1 MKLLTIAASF
11 RLQRSDRSMD
21 NRSDIWRGVDA
32 IKARFID
39 LSDKVWGTPE
49 VCYTEARSAA
59 EHLAELKHQG
69 FRITE
74 NVAGIPT
81 ALMGEWGE
89 GGPVIAFLGEYD
101 ALPGL
106 SQEAGVA
113 EHRPVET
120 GGHGHGCGHNLLGSA
135 ALLAATAVKDW
146 LAEHKVQ
153 GRVRY
158 YGCPAEEGGAAKAFM
173 VRSGA
178 FADADIAVT
187 WHPHSFWEV
196 AVTPSLANTRAD
208 FIFTGRTSHAAASPH
223 LGRSALD
230 AVELMNVGVNYMR
243 EHMPSDA
250 RVHYALLDTG
260 GIAPNVVQ
268 AHARV
273 RYSIRARDLPG
284 MTELVERASTEMRR
298 GRGMRGAAGED
309 EIGARVRER
318 RRDRDFPEAV
328 RVPGHGDIGI
338 GERARAHHEGLGRA
352 AFLGGTAV
360 IADAAGHLVLGKPV
374 LHGGGGEQRRRAQQ
388 IVAAAMAVTAGLDR
402 PVLGN
407 AGLLAEAGQGVIFAE
422 ERDDGAALAPFA
434 HQRGRNAGQVLGDAE
449 TLVLKLSQM
458 LGGGARLGVAHLRR
472 SPDLVAPVDETRLDR
487 VTATPNVTTVVHA
500 PVRSSQVKTKRQW
513 LPASRW
519 PA

>member
-1 MKLLTIAASF
+1 VIEE
-11 RLQRSDRSMD
+11 RRMD
-21 NRSDIWRGVDA
+21 NRSDIWLGVDA
-32 IKARFID
+32 IKPRFVA
-39 LSDKVWGTPE
+39 LSDRVWAMPE

-59 EHLAELKHQG
+59 EHLAELRHQG

-74 NVAGIPT
+74 NVADIPT
-81 ALMGEWGE
+81 ALIGEWGE

-113 EHRPVET
+113 EPRPLEA

-146 LAEHKVQ
+146 LAANKVP

-158 YGCPAEEGGAAKAFM
+158 YGCPAEEGGAAKTFM

-178 FADADIAVT
+178 FADADIAIT
-187 WHPHSFWEV
+187 WHPNSFWEV

-208 FIFTGRTSHAAASPH
+208 FIFAGRASHAAASPH

-284 MTELVERASTEMRR
+284 MNELV
-298 GRGMRGAAGED
+298 
-309 EIGARVRER
+309 ARV
-318 RRDRDFPEAV
+318 
-328 RVPGHGDIGI
+328 HK
-338 GERARAHHEGLGRA
+338 
-352 AFLGGTAV
+352 
-360 IADAAGHLVLGKPV
+360 IA
-374 LHGGGGEQRRRAQQ
+374 Q
-388 IVAAAMAVTAGLDR
+388 
-402 PVLGN
+402 
-407 AGLLAEAGQGVIFAE
+407 
-422 ERDDGAALAPFA
+422 GAALMTETSMEMRIISAVSNILPNTPLEQALHAIMEDLGPPRFDDADEQFA
-434 HQRGRNAGQVLGDAE
+434 AKIRATLTDKDIASVYYAIGMDPTSRPLADFIVPLDARRNPLIGSTDVGD
-449 TLVLKLSQM
+449 VSW
-458 LGGGARLGVAHLRR
+458 VV
-472 SPDLVAPVDETRLDR
+472 P
-487 VTATPNVTTVVHA
+487 TVQVHA
-500 PVRSSQVKTKRQW
+500 PTVAIGTPFHTWQVVAQGKTPAAHKAMVQAAKAMAGLGVKALCEPDLIAAAKSDLDKRTTRTPYVSP
-513 LPASRW
+513 LPDNVAPPLNMSLS
-519 PA
+519 

>member
-1 MKLLTIAASF
+1 
-11 RLQRSDRSMD
+11 MD
-21 NRSDIWRGVDA
+21 NRSDIWRDVDA
-32 IKARFID
+32 IKPRFIE
-39 LSDKVWGTPE
+39 LSDKVWAMPE

-59 EHLAELKHQG
+59 EHLAELRHQG

-113 EHRPVET
+113 EPRPLQA

-146 LAEHKVQ
+146 LAARKVA

-158 YGCPAEEGGAAKAFM
+158 YGCPAEEGGAAKTFM

-178 FADADIAVT
+178 FEDADIAIT
-187 WHPHSFWEV
+187 WHPSSFWEV
-196 AVTPSLANTRAD
+196 MVSPSLANTRAD
-208 FIFTGRTSHAAASPH
+208 FSFTGRTSHAAASPH

-250 RVHYALLDTG
+250 RVHYALLDAG

-284 MTELVERASTEMRR
+284 MNELV
-298 GRGMRGAAGED
+298 
-309 EIGARVRER
+309 ARV
-318 RRDRDFPEAV
+318 
-328 RVPGHGDIGI
+328 HK
-338 GERARAHHEGLGRA
+338 
-352 AFLGGTAV
+352 
-360 IADAAGHLVLGKPV
+360 IA
-374 LHGGGGEQRRRAQQ
+374 Q
-388 IVAAAMAVTAGLDR
+388 
-402 PVLGN
+402 
-407 AGLLAEAGQGVIFAE
+407 
-422 ERDDGAALAPFA
+422 GAALMTETKVEMRIISAVSNILPNTPLEQTLHRIMQDLGPPHFDEADEDFA
-434 HQRGRNAGQVLGDAE
+434 TKIRATLTEKDIASVYYTIGMDPTDRPLADFIVPLDAKRNPQIGSTDVGD
-449 TLVLKLSQM
+449 VSW
-458 LGGGARLGVAHLRR
+458 VV
-472 SPDLVAPVDETRLDR
+472 P
-487 VTATPNVTTVVHA
+487 TVQVHA
-500 PVRSSQVKTKRQW
+500 PTVAIGTPFHTWQVVAQGKSPAAHKAMVQAAKAMAGLGVQALTEPDLIAAAKADLKKRVARTPYVSP
-513 LPASRW
+513 LPDDIAPPLQMSVI
-519 PA
+519 

>member
-1 MKLLTIAASF
+1 
-11 RLQRSDRSMD
+11 MD
-21 NRSDIWRGVDA
+21 NRSDIWRGVDT
-32 IKARFID
+32 IKPRFIA
-39 LSDKVWGTPE
+39 LSDKVWAMPE

-59 EHLAELKHQG
+59 EHLAELRHQG
-69 FRITE
+69 FRTTE

-113 EHRPVET
+113 EPRPIEA

-146 LAEHKVQ
+146 LTAHKSP

-158 YGCPAEEGGAAKAFM
+158 YGCPAEEGGAAKTFM

-178 FADADIAVT
+178 FDDADIAIT
-187 WHPHSFWEV
+187 WHPNSFWEV

-208 FIFTGRTSHAAASPH
+208 FIFTGRASHAAASPH

-243 EHMPSDA
+243 EHMPSEA

-273 RYSIRARDLPG
+273 RYSIRDRDLPG
-284 MTELVERASTEMRR
+284 MNELVQRVRKIAEGAALMTETRMEMR
-298 GRGMRGAAGED
+298 
-309 EIGARVRER
+309 IIS
-318 RRDRDFPEAV
+318 AV
-328 RVPGHGDIGI
+328 SNVMPNTPL
-338 GERARAHHEGLGRA
+338 EQA
-352 AFLGGTAV
+352 
-360 IADAAGHLVLGKPV
+360 
-374 LHGGGGEQRRRAQQ
+374 LHGIMEDLGPPRFDEADEQFAAKIRSTLSEKDIAAVYHAIGMDPTDRPLADFIVPLDARRNPQIGSTDVGDVSWVVPTVQVHAPTVAIGTPFHTWQ
-388 IVAAAMAVTAGLDR
+388 IVAQGKSPAAHKAMVQAAKAMAA
-402 PVLGN
+402 
-407 AGLLAEAGQGVIFAE
+407 
-422 ERDDGAALAPFA
+422 
-434 HQRGRNAGQVLGDAE
+434 
-449 TLVLKLSQM
+449 
-458 LGGGARLGVAHLRR
+458 LGVKALNEPNLIAAAKADLRQR
-472 SPDLVAPVDETRLDR
+472 TARTPYVSPLPHNVAPPLNMSVG
-487 VTATPNVTTVVHA
+487 
-500 PVRSSQVKTKRQW
+500 
-513 LPASRW
+513 
-519 PA
+519 

>member
-1 MKLLTIAASF
+1 
-11 RLQRSDRSMD
+11 MD
-21 NRSDIWRGVDA
+21 NRSEIWRGVDA
-32 IKARFID
+32 IKTRFIE
-39 LSDKVWGTPE
+39 LSDRVWGMPE
-49 VCYTEARSAA
+49 VCYTEARSCA

-74 NVAGIPT
+74 KVGGIPT

-89 GGPVIAFLGEYD
+89 GGPVIAFMGEYD

-146 LAEHKVQ
+146 RAANKVP

-178 FADADIAVT
+178 FEDADIAIT
-187 WHPHSFWEV
+187 WHPSSFWEV
-196 AVTPSLANTRAD
+196 VMTPSLANTRAD

-284 MTELVERASTEMRR
+284 MNELVERVRKIAQ
-298 GRGMRGAAGED
+298 GAAMMTETKVEMKIISAVSNILPNTPLEEALYGIMEELGPPHFD
-309 EIGARVRER
+309 EN
-318 RRDRDFPEAV
+318 DRDF
-328 RVPGHGDIGI
+328 
-338 GERARAHHEGLGRA
+338 
-352 AFLGGTAV
+352 
-360 IADAAGHLVLGKPV
+360 
-374 LHGGGGEQRRRAQQ
+374 
-388 IVAAAMAVTAGLDR
+388 
-402 PVLGN
+402 
-407 AGLLAEAGQGVIFAE
+407 AGQIQATLTEKDIESVYYSIGME
-422 ERDDGAALAPFA
+422 PTDKPLADFLVPLNTK
-434 HQRGRNAGQVLGDAE
+434 RNPQIGSTDVGD
-449 TLVLKLSQM
+449 VSW
-458 LGGGARLGVAHLRR
+458 VV
-472 SPDLVAPVDETRLDR
+472 P
-487 VTATPNVTTVVHA
+487 TVQVHA
-500 PVRSSQVKTKRQW
+500 PTVAIGTPFHTWQVVAQGKSPAAHKAMVQAAKAMAGLGIKALNEPALIAAAKADLNKRTLRTPYVSP
-513 LPASRW
+513 LPADVEPPLTMSV
-519 PA
+519 A

>member
-1 MKLLTIAASF
+1 
-11 RLQRSDRSMD
+11 MD

-32 IKARFID
+32 IKPRFIA
-39 LSDKVWGTPE
+39 LSDKVWAMPE

-59 EHLAELKHQG
+59 EHLTELRHQG

-81 ALMGEWGE
+81 AAMGEWGE

-113 EHRPVET
+113 EPRPLEV

-135 ALLAATAVKDW
+135 ALLAATAAKDW
-146 LAEHKVQ
+146 LAARKLP

-158 YGCPAEEGGAAKAFM
+158 YGCPAEEGGAAKTFM
-173 VRSGA
+173 VRAGA
-178 FADADIAVT
+178 FDDADIAIT
-187 WHPHSFWEV
+187 WHPSSFWEV
-196 AVTPSLANTRAD
+196 VVTPSLANTRAD
-208 FIFTGRTSHAAASPH
+208 FTFTGRTSHAAASPH

-284 MTELVERASTEMRR
+284 MNELVER
-298 GRGMRGAAGED
+298 
-309 EIGARVRER
+309 V
-318 RRDRDFPEAV
+318 
-328 RVPGHGDIGI
+328 HK
-338 GERARAHHEGLGRA
+338 
-352 AFLGGTAV
+352 
-360 IADAAGHLVLGKPV
+360 IA
-374 LHGGGGEQRRRAQQ
+374 Q
-388 IVAAAMAVTAGLDR
+388 
-402 PVLGN
+402 
-407 AGLLAEAGQGVIFAE
+407 
-422 ERDDGAALAPFA
+422 GAALM
-434 HQRGRNAGQVLGDAE
+434 
-449 TLVLKLSQM
+449 T
-458 LGGGARLGVAHLRR
+458 
-472 SPDLVAPVDETRLDR
+472 ETRMEMRIISAVSNVLPNTPLEQTLHGIMEDLGPPRFDQADEEFAAKIRSTLTEKDIAAVYHAIGMDPTDRPLADFIVPLDAR
-487 VTATPNVTTVVHA
+487 RNPLIGSTDVGDVSWVVPTVQVHA
-500 PVRSSQVKTKRQW
+500 PTVAIGTPFHTWQVVAQGKSPAAHKAMVQAAKAMAGLGVKALNEPDLIAAAKADLRKRTARTPYVSP
-513 LPASRW
+513 LPDNVGPPLDMSLT
-519 PA
+519 